1 MQTLQNVLSKA
12 GTCRNLSCEKSPPAL
27 CVFGAQPKCEAQEKQ
42 LQCHCVRVAE
52 PRARVAH
59 DCETCGHHQTWI
71 SENTAPKASD
81 MVQREQQSSNGRNR
95 KSATSL
101 TLFADACRSVGA
113 IITEC
118 VSCTIA
124 ASLTQHFRI
133 SNMSTKMLAPYA
145 NVQVA
150 KRWHFPYRR
159 GNPCMQ
165 CVSEPSYPGIKHFG
179 EGKC

>member
-1 MQTLQNVLSKA
+1 MCSAKRARA
-12 GTCRNLSCEKSPPAL
+12 GILAVRSLL
-27 CVFGAQPKCEAQEKQ
+27 
-42 LQCHCVRVAE
+42 LHCVCLGPNPNARHKRSNSSVTVCGWLSQGPGWLMTVKRVVTIRPGFLKTQLLKPLTWFRE
-52 PRARVAH
+52 NNRAVMQ
-59 DCETCGHHQTWI
+59 EI
-71 SENTAPKASD
+71 
-81 MVQREQQSSNGRNR
+81 R

-124 ASLTQHFRI
+124 ASLTQHFWI